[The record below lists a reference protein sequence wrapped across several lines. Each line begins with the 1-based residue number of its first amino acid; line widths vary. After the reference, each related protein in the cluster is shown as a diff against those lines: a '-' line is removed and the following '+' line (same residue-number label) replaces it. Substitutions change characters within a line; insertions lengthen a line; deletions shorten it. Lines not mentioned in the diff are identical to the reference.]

1 MFAIVPRWRSRGWNL
16 AIRANCK
23 DSRAKTSAHRVAV
36 HFRFASRCAGFEP
49 SCSSVLQNPLYRGES
64 RSSES
69 KHFITRL
76 MLGRGSGSN
85 PAHGDAERVRVTTRC
100 AEVFALPFWGLRAR
114 RGRFVLAPFHTTE
127 KITEEAA
134 GSGRLIS
141 RYKILLSENEQYDCM
156 KKYFVIGLMALGLS
170 AFIPQPA
177 KAGVHFGIFVGPPAY
192 YYPGYYPDYYYG
204 YPYYYGPRYY
214 HHYGYYRPWGYRHY
228 HRWHHWD

>member
-1 MFAIVPRWRSRGWNL
+1 
-16 AIRANCK
+16 
-23 DSRAKTSAHRVAV
+23 
-36 HFRFASRCAGFEP
+36 
-49 SCSSVLQNPLYRGES
+49 
-64 RSSES
+64 
-69 KHFITRL
+69 
-76 MLGRGSGSN
+76 
-85 PAHGDAERVRVTTRC
+85 
-100 AEVFALPFWGLRAR
+100 LRAR

-134 GSGRLIS
+134 GSGRPIF

-214 HHYGYYRPWGYRHY
+214 HRYGYYRPWGYRHY

>member
-1 MFAIVPRWRSRGWNL
+1 MTRKHDRDGGLAESRFRPTL
-16 AIRANCK
+16 AICT
-23 DSRAKTSAHRVAV
+23 DSHI
-36 HFRFASRCAGFEP
+36 P
-49 SCSSVLQNPLYRGES
+49 S
-64 RSSES
+64 
-69 KHFITRL
+69 
-76 MLGRGSGSN
+76 
-85 PAHGDAERVRVTTRC
+85 
-100 AEVFALPFWGLRAR
+100 
-114 RGRFVLAPFHTTE
+114 PFHRGE

-134 GSGRLIS
+134 GSGRLIF
-141 RYKILLSENEQYDCM
+141 RYKILLLENEQYDCM

-214 HHYGYYRPWGYRHY
+214 HRYGYYRPWGYRHY